1 MEESSIAY
9 FLGLLYAPNNVKH
22 MLCGKAYYKARL
34 LGIFAVVISALYDVE
49 LLHFKYELPV
59 EQKAMASASETAKI
73 ALGTDK
79 NCYFSLDSVTAQ
91 PQSSILGTV

>member
-22 MLCGKAYYKARL
+22 MLCGKTYYKVGL
-34 LGIFAVVISALYDVE
+34 FVVVISALYDVE
-49 LLHFKYELPV
+49 LLHFKNELPV
-59 EQKAMASASETAKI
+59 EQNAMASASETAKI